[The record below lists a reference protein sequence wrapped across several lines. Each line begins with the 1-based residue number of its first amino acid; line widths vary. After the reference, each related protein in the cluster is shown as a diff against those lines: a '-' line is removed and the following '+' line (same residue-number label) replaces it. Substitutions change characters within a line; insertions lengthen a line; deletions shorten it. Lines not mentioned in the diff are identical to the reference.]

1 MHYTLLLSIMH
12 HHGLGVLLDSTKR
25 GASFRRLLYKTLL
38 ATDMSVHPEFMSGFQ
53 SLLNEPSLDPAK
65 RQVLVCQALIKC
77 ADISNPVCYRNP
89 KPSFSADIFSGSS
102 SQRLKTVGKRTN
114 G

>member
-12 HHGLGVLLDSTKR
+12 HHGLGVLLDPTKR
-25 GASFRRLLYKTLL
+25 GTSFRRLLYKTLL
-38 ATDMSVHPEFMSGFQ
+38 ATDMSVHFDFMSSFQ
-53 SLLNEPSLDPAK
+53 SLLNDVPLDLSK

-77 ADISNPVCYRNP
+77 ADISNPVGDLNLD
-89 KPSFSADIFSGSS
+89 PSFGADAFSGPSPW
-102 SQRLKTVGKRTN
+102 RLKAVGKRID